1 MIVERKKEFLNNLCL
16 LLKKGNVQL
25 VIWDVLII
33 TNVVSDDVK
42 ATPVTAFWKNIL
54 LKNIIGA
61 DANQNNQK
69 HKITQNTHS
78 ECTPC
83 NTSRYFYYQKII
95 ATARF
100 RTIQTKEKIVDL
112 P

>member
-42 ATPVTAFWKNIL
+42 ATPVTAF
-54 LKNIIGA
+54 
-61 DANQNNQK
+61 
-69 HKITQNTHS
+69 
-78 ECTPC
+78 
-83 NTSRYFYYQKII
+83 
-95 ATARF
+95 
-100 RTIQTKEKIVDL
+100 
-112 P
+112 